1 VVVAL
6 VDLLPGLG
14 EVTGD
19 STQSLAL
26 LFITQAV
33 VVELLQIME
42 PLLNREALV
51 AVVKAKGLAEV
62 LVK

>member
-1 VVVAL
+1 
-6 VDLLPGLG
+6 
-14 EVTGD
+14 VTGD
-19 STQSLAL
+19 STQLLAL

-51 AVVKAKGLAEV
+51 AVVKATSTLALPKIVPLLEQ
-62 LVK
+62 